1 MRENKQTKSHFR
13 FFVSSRQNK
22 IHIWNVVFI
31 CIPKFEGKDFI
42 LKDSYCSKKQLQ
54 GKKFISRAGSLID
67 RVIIFR
73 NLK

>member
-31 CIPKFEGKDFI
+31 CIPKFQGKDFI